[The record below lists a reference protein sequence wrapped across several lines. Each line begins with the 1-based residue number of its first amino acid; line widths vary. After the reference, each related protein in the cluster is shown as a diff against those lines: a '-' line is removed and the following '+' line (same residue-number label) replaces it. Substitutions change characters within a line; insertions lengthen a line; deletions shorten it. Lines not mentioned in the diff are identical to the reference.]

1 MNKALILG
9 ASVWLAGAVVSAA
22 EIHGTASENGKPLPK
37 GVPMKLDCGGESA
50 AATTDEFG
58 SYSLK
63 IGATGECRLS
73 LDYKGASPSL
83 KVTVYERPSRYDVA
97 VKEEAGKLVLA
108 RK

>member
-1 MNKALILG
+1 MNKVLILG
-9 ASVWLAGAVVSAA
+9 ASVWLAAVAASAA
-22 EIHGTASENGKPLPK
+22 EIHGTASEGGKPLPR
-37 GVPMKLDCGGESA
+37 GVAMKLECGGESA
-50 AATTDEFG
+50 TAATDEFG

-63 IGATGECRLS
+63 INATGECRLS

>member
-1 MNKALILG
+1 MNKLLTLG
-9 ASVWLAGAVVSAA
+9 ASVWLAAAAVSAA

-37 GVPMKLDCGGESA
+37 GVAMKLDCGSA
-50 AATTDEFG
+50 SATATTDEFG

-83 KVTVYERPSRYDVA
+83 KITVYERPSRYDVA

>member
-1 MNKALILG
+1 MKMVLFLG
-9 ASVWLAGAVVSAA
+9 ASVWLAAVSASAA
-22 EIHGTASENGKPLPK
+22 EIHGTASEAGKPLGK
-37 GVPMKLDCGGESA
+37 GVAMKLECGGESA
-50 AATTDEFG
+50 TAATDEFG

-63 IGATGECRLS
+63 INATGECRLS

-83 KVTVYERPSRYDVA
+83 KVTVYERPSRYDVV

>member
-1 MNKALILG
+1 MKQVLVLG
-9 ASVWLAGAVVSAA
+9 ASLWLAAVGACAA

-37 GVPMKLDCGGESA
+37 GVALKLECGGESA
-50 AATTDEFG
+50 TTKTDEFG

-63 IGATGECRLS
+63 ISATGDCRLS

-83 KVTVYERPSRYDVA
+83 KVAVYERPSRYDVA